1 MEGRRWLACRLKWPG
16 DLTHRLPIRFFP
28 PAARGWHAASK
39 LLSKVFKHSPPDQ
52 RGDNGDRKIRTRED
66 INQGEYET
74 LPSSIRLRE
83 FPHQEI

>member
-1 MEGRRWLACRLKWPG
+1 MGGRSWLACRLKWPG

-28 PAARGWHAASK
+28 PAVRGWHAASK

-52 RGDNGDRKIRTRED
+52 RGDNGDREIHTRND
-66 INQGEYET
+66 IVQGECYT
-74 LPSSIRLRE
+74 LPSSISRSE